1 MTTDRLKFLNF
12 ISCTFW
18 NQLTYLVSIKKKERE
33 WEIFLMINRII
44 WIPHPHPLPTKR
56 VKLKQ
61 SNFMLQENFTNS
73 VKNMYMYL

>member
-1 MTTDRLKFLNF
+1 
-12 ISCTFW
+12 
-18 NQLTYLVSIKKKERE
+18 
-33 WEIFLMINRII
+33 MINRII